1 MKSNYKLVLDI
12 REDGGI
18 NKVEIPFRGTMY
30 QANKAFD
37 GLRIALN
44 ESRYKT
50 LDLVLCT
57 GSETGYRINAVK
69 FNGGRK
75 DVL

>member
-12 REDGGI
+12 REDGGSH
-18 NKVEIPFRGTMY
+18 KVEIPFRGTMY

-57 GSETGYRINAVK
+57 SNETGYRINAVR
-69 FNGGRK
+69 FTGGRK
-75 DVL
+75 DGL